1 MKKIIYRFYYDEP
14 VEEVI
19 NYIRKETK
27 TPNERVNY
35 GDYYCNIKGN
45 YIRMFKYNWW
55 LRKLAQRD
63 FIGSIDSYGNG
74 TVIKGEFKY
83 SKIDKLACMAIAL
96 LLLCGHSSM
105 LFSNISIQ
113 EKLQNSIPLIV
124 FYALIGLLLILG
136 KVIYKKEE
144 QAVLELLGVKAT
156 KRESEK

>member
-1 MKKIIYRFYYDEP
+1 
-14 VEEVI
+14 
-19 NYIRKETK
+19 
-27 TPNERVNY
+27 
-35 GDYYCNIKGN
+35 
-45 YIRMFKYNWW
+45 
-55 LRKLAQRD
+55 
-63 FIGSIDSYGNG
+63 
-74 TVIKGEFKY
+74 
-83 SKIDKLACMAIAL
+83 
-96 LLLCGHSSM
+96 M